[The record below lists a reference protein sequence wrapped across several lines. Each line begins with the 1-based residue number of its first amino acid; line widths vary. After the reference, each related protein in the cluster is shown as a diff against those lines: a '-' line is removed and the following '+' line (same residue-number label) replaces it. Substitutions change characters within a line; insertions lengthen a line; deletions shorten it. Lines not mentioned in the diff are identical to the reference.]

1 MYRIK
6 KEEIDK
12 IKKYGT
18 VRKLAKETGLSE
30 NYISQVLN
38 DKKISAKKSAIAI
51 SKALDLEIENLFDIM

>member
-12 IKKYGT
+12 IKRYGI
-18 VRKLAKETGLSE
+18 VRELAEETGLSE

-38 DKKISAKKSAIAI
+38 DKKQIAKKSAYAI
-51 SKALDLEIENLFDIM
+51 TKALDLEIENLFDIM